1 LENLRRYGW
10 IALAAATAMTA
21 ITTFQTQMQYVVR
34 GEDMNLAPMLGW
46 NAVIWYVWGLLA
58 PFVIVFCQRHP
69 LEWRGWKW
77 RAFALQASAALVF
90 IVLHA
95 TIVAT
100 VMQVAP
106 EWFGMPVT
114 FSARVVRL
122 LTTQAHWGVMCYL
135 ATAACANAGIYFRRA
150 RDESLAREAL
160 RTQAA
165 TAQLSALQRQ
175 MQPHFL
181 FNALNA
187 LVAMLEENSKA
198 QHFTVRLADMLRML
212 LHHGERATATLGEEL
227 VLVNAYLAVERVRLG
242 ARLRSHIDVADA
254 LLDCRLPSFLL
265 QPLVENAIRHGLA
278 SQPEGGTLTL
288 RARRDGDLLTLEV
301 ADDGAGMNGGAATR
315 SDGFGLRS
323 VRERLEAAGPPHR
336 LDIESAPGKGTL
348 VRVTLPC
355 ATVTPT
361 FPSPTKGVSS

>member
-1 LENLRRYGW
+1 MENLRRYGL
-10 IALAAATAMTA
+10 IALVAATAMTA
-21 ITTFQTQMQYVVR
+21 ITTFQTQMQMVVR
-34 GEDMNLAPMLGW
+34 GEEMSLAPMLAW
-46 NAVIWYVWGLLA
+46 NAVIWYVWGALA
-58 PFVIVFCQRHP
+58 PFVVVLCQRHP
-69 LEWRGWKW
+69 IELRAWNWRPI
-77 RAFALQASAALVF
+77 ALQVLLALVF

-95 TIVAT
+95 TIVAAL
-100 VMQVAP
+100 MQVSP
-106 EWFGMPVT
+106 LWFGMPEN

-135 ATAACANAGIYFRRA
+135 ATVACAHAEIYSRRA

-187 LVAMLEENSKA
+187 LVAMLEENSRA

-265 QPLVENAIRHGLA
+265 QPLVENAIRHGIARSL
-278 SQPEGGTLTL
+278 EGGELSL
-288 RARRDGDLLTLEV
+288 RAWRDGETIRIEIDNTGAPPPSSETGSGMRMTLP
-301 ADDGAGMNGGAATR
+301 NCR
-315 SDGFGLRS
+315 
-323 VRERLEAAGPPHR
+323 HR
-336 LDIESAPGKGTL
+336 LALLYDAAARFDAGFVGDGRY
-348 VRVTLPC
+348 RVVIAVPDR
-355 ATVTPT
+355 AAAV
-361 FPSPTKGVSS
+361 GRAA

>member
-1 LENLRRYGW
+1 VENLRRYGL
-10 IALAAATAMTA
+10 IALVAATAMTA

-34 GEDMNLAPMLGW
+34 GEDMDFAPMLGW
-46 NAVIWYVWGLLA
+46 NAIIWYVWGVLA

-77 RAFALQASAALVF
+77 RAFALQAAAALVF

-95 TIVAT
+95 AIVAAA
-100 VMQVAP
+100 MQVEA
-106 EWFGMPVT
+106 EWFGMPAA
-114 FSARVVRL
+114 FPARVVRL

-227 VLVNAYLAVERVRLG
+227 VLVKAYLAVERVRLG
-242 ARLRSHIDVADA
+242 ARLRSRIDVADA
-254 LLDCRLPSFLL
+254 LLDRRLPSFLL
-265 QPLVENAIRHGLA
+265 QPLVENAIRHGIARSLD
-278 SQPEGGTLTL
+278 GGEIAL
-288 RARRDGDLLTLEV
+288 RAWRDGGEIRIEIENTGAQPPSATD
-301 ADDGAGMNGGAATR
+301 AGMRMTLPNCR
-315 SDGFGLRS
+315 D
-323 VRERLEAAGPPHR
+323 RLALLYDEAARFEAGFVGQGHYRVVIVVPDR
-336 LDIESAPGKGTL
+336 APVLG
-348 VRVTLPC
+348 R
-355 ATVTPT
+355 AA
-361 FPSPTKGVSS
+361 